1 MGKLVEMISPAALG
15 MLQGY
20 VALVLLGLSL
30 VALPRAYLRVLEV
43 WRPAAPLERRLL
55 GAAIAAA
62 AFLRWIVAPLWIVT
76 MFIGYHL
83 TEQALDLLPVSH
95 YGVGSSA
102 FYHALFAI
110 LPRDH
115 RSLLWAN
122 SVVGVLTIPF
132 YATYAARVTNDRR
145 AGVIFAS
152 LVALVPLF
160 IKNDNSDANH
170 VPLLWWMFGGLVLW
184 DEALET
190 GRRAPLAAAMALFA
204 LATIARP
211 EMPLLLPL
219 LVVITTFGL
228 GRGKHWPVRT
238 KTFALLALLFALA
251 VVPQALH
258 VLRASLELKS
268 RSSLNGLG
276 LARIALAP
284 VLLVTND
291 TVLRPHLFPLALVP
305 FALYPLLDRRPEGR
319 RRPAALA
326 IAAVTSLVVYMVDLC
341 EANMARVQVPGA
353 LFVTMLA
360 ALGLSR
366 AWDRVRAPAYRVA
379 AAVLLV
385 GTAMPSVSRLW
396 APTNEQ
402 AEEELIREAVA
413 EMPRDKPFT
422 LVRMDWDDR
431 DPEKTAEFT
440 HYYFPDYLIERP
452 ARKGRA
458 VSIAAF
464 EQRPRFDAP
473 AYFFAGVRCYA
484 SMRKAGTPPPP
495 GDNLQRPCARMGEQF
510 VLEPVFEREIPNRG
524 DVWLEYYG
532 DAPTLKVGL
541 YRIRPRVGVAA
552 RP

>member
-1 MGKLVEMISPAALG
+1 
-15 MLQGY
+15 
-20 VALVLLGLSL
+20 
-30 VALPRAYLRVLEV
+30 
-43 WRPAAPLERRLL
+43 
-55 GAAIAAA
+55 
-62 AFLRWIVAPLWIVT
+62 
-76 MFIGYHL
+76 
-83 TEQALDLLPVSH
+83 
-95 YGVGSSA
+95 
-102 FYHALFAI
+102 
-110 LPRDH
+110 
-115 RSLLWAN
+115 
-122 SVVGVLTIPF
+122 
-132 YATYAARVTNDRR
+132 
-145 AGVIFAS
+145 
-152 LVALVPLF
+152 
-160 IKNDNSDANH
+160 
-170 VPLLWWMFGGLVLW
+170 
-184 DEALET
+184 
-190 GRRAPLAAAMALFA
+190 
-204 LATIARP
+204 
-211 EMPLLLPL
+211 
-219 LVVITTFGL
+219 
-228 GRGKHWPVRT
+228 
-238 KTFALLALLFALA
+238 
-251 VVPQALH
+251 
-258 VLRASLELKS
+258 
-268 RSSLNGLG
+268 
-276 LARIALAP
+276 
-284 VLLVTND
+284 
-291 TVLRPHLFPLALVP
+291 
-305 FALYPLLDRRPEGR
+305 
-319 RRPAALA
+319 
-326 IAAVTSLVVYMVDLC
+326 VTSLVVYMVDLC

-379 AAVLLV
+379 AVTLLV

-458 VSIAAF
+458 VSIAAW

-510 VLEPVFEREIPNRG
+510 VLEPVFERVIPNRG

>member
-1 MGKLVEMISPAALG
+1 MDKLLEMSPAALG
-15 MLQGY
+15 MMQGY

-30 VALPRAYLRVLEV
+30 VALPRAYLRVFEV
-43 WRPAAPLERRLL
+43 WRPATPLEKRLL

-62 AFLRWIVAPLWIVT
+62 AVLRWFVAPLWIVT

-83 TEQALDLLPVSH
+83 TEQAIDLLPVSH

-132 YATYAARVTNDRR
+132 YATYAARMTNDRR
-145 AGVIFAS
+145 VGAIFAW

-160 IKNDNSDANH
+160 VKNDNSDANH
-170 VPLLWWMFGGLVLW
+170 VPLLWWLFGGLVLW

-190 GRRAPLAAAMALFA
+190 GRRASLAAAMALFA
-204 LATIARP
+204 LATLARP

-219 LVVITTFGL
+219 LVAITTFA
-228 GRGKHWPVRT
+228 RGWGEHRMLRT
-238 KTFALLALLFALA
+238 KVFEALALLFALA
-251 VVPQALH
+251 VLPQVLH

-276 LARIALAP
+276 LSRFLLAP
-284 VLLVTND
+284 ALLLTND
-291 TVLRPHLFPLALVP
+291 TVLRPRLFPIALLP
-305 FALYPLLDRRPEGR
+305 FALHPLLDRRPEGR
-319 RRPAALA
+319 RRPAALGMAA
-326 IAAVTSLVVYMVDLC
+326 IVSLVVYMVDLC

-366 AWDRVRAPAYRVA
+366 AYDRVRAPAYRAA

-413 EMPRDKPFT
+413 RLPGDEPFT
-422 LVRMDWDDR
+422 LVRMGWDDR
-431 DPEKTAEFT
+431 DPEKTREFT

-458 VSIAAF
+458 ISVAAW
-464 EQRPRFDAP
+464 EQRPRFDVP

-484 SMRKAGTPPPP
+484 SMRNEGTPPPP
-495 GDNLQRPCARMGEQF
+495 GDNQQRPCARMDEQF

-532 DAPTLKVGL
+532 DAPTLRVGL
-541 YRIRPRVGVAA
+541 YRIRPRVGVASA
-552 RP
+552 R